1 MSKAFTKDDDTG
13 APQFVRSRPPLP
25 RGVPNYVTPRGLAAL
40 REERVRLD
48 AERSRWETA
57 GDAAAAGTV
66 TARMVE
72 LDARIGCAVVVPR
85 PAGEARETVRFG
97 ASVVLVQEHKGNSD
111 GDGDVERRYQIVG
124 VDEAD
129 AASGRIAFTAP
140 LARALL
146 GRRAGETAQVN
157 ALHGQEGRLIT
168 WLIRNIAYE
177 SPDRG

>member
-13 APQFVRSRPPLP
+13 APQFVRSRTPLP

-40 REERVRLD
+40 RDERHRLE

-57 GDAAAAGTV
+57 GDTAAAGAV
-66 TARMVE
+66 SARMVE
-72 LDARIGCAVVVPR
+72 LDARIGSALVVPP
-85 PAGEARETVRFG
+85 PAGEARDTVRFG
-97 ASVVLVQEHKGNSD
+97 AAVVVVRQGQAEG
-111 GDGDVERRYQIVG
+111 ERRYQIVG

-146 GRRAGETAQVN
+146 GRHAGDTAQVDT
-157 ALHGQEGRLIT
+157 LLGQEEEV
-168 WLIRNIAYE
+168 WLIRSIAYE
-177 SPDRG
+177 SPDPG